1 MKKII
6 FIICFLFSISIQAD
20 DSLFI
25 NANKDYA
32 NENYSKAIE
41 KYESIINSNLESA
54 ELYYNLGNCYYKTE
68 QIHKAIYFYEKTLKY
83 NSDFNDATE
92 NILLCQSKLI
102 DKIDIMP
109 ELFYKTI
116 FKKIKKSLSFKKW
129 FYLTI
134 ICIWLVFLISIF
146 RVFASKNNFVLTNLF
161 IVALMLFFI
170 TSSVNKDYTNN
181 RSAIIYAAS
190 TNIMSA
196 PSDKS
201 TNLFTLHIGTK
212 INIKDQIGD
221 WLNINISN
229 GKKGWI
235 RLSDIK
241 EI

>member
-6 FIICFLFSISIQAD
+6 FIICILCSISIQAD

-25 NANKDYA
+25 NANKDYS
-32 NENYSKAIE
+32 NESYSEAIK
-41 KYESIINSNLESA
+41 KYESIINNNLESA

-68 QIHKAIYFYEKTLKY
+68 QIHKAIYYYEKTLKY
-83 NSDFNDATE
+83 NSDFNDASE
-92 NILLCQSKLI
+92 NILLCQLKLI
-102 DKIDIMP
+102 DKIDTMP

-116 FKKIKKSLSFKKW
+116 FKKIKKSLSFNNW

-134 ICIWLVFLISIF
+134 IFIWLVFLLSIF
-146 RVFASKNNFVLTNLF
+146 RIFKSRNTFFLTNLF
-161 IVALMLFFI
+161 IVSLILFFI
-170 TSSVNKDYTNN
+170 TYSVNTDYTNT
-181 RSAIIYAAS
+181 RSAIIYASS

-229 GKKGWI
+229 GEKGWI

>member
-6 FIICFLFSISIQAD
+6 FIICILCSINIKAD

-32 NENYSKAIE
+32 NESYSEAIK

-68 QIHKAIYFYEKTLKY
+68 QIHKAIYYYEKTLKY
-83 NSDFNDATE
+83 NSDFNDASE
-92 NILLCQSKLI
+92 NILLCQLKLI
-102 DKIDIMP
+102 DKIDSMP

-116 FKKIKKSLSFKKW
+116 FKKIKKSLSFNNW

-134 ICIWLVFLISIF
+134 IFIWIVFLLSIF
-146 RVFASKNNFVLTNLF
+146 RVFKRRNTFVLTNLF
-161 IVALMLFFI
+161 IVALILFFI
-170 TSSVNKDYTNN
+170 TYSVNTDYTNT
-181 RSAIIYAAS
+181 RSAIIYASS

>member
-6 FIICFLFSISIQAD
+6 FIICILCSISIQAD

-25 NANKDYA
+25 NANKDYS
-32 NENYSKAIE
+32 NESYSEAIK
-41 KYESIINSNLESA
+41 KYESIINNNLESA

-68 QIHKAIYFYEKTLKY
+68 QIHKAIYYYEKTLKY
-83 NSDFNDATE
+83 NSDFNDASE
-92 NILLCQSKLI
+92 NILLCQLKLI
-102 DKIDIMP
+102 DKIDSMP

-116 FKKIKKSLSFKKW
+116 FKKIKKSLSFNNW

-134 ICIWLVFLISIF
+134 IFIWLVFLLSIF
-146 RVFASKNNFVLTNLF
+146 RIFKSRNTFVLTNLF
-161 IVALMLFFI
+161 IVALILFFI
-170 TSSVNKDYTNN
+170 TYSVNTDYTNT
-181 RSAIIYAAS
+181 RSAIIYASS

>member
-6 FIICFLFSISIQAD
+6 VIICILFSVNIKAD

-25 NANKDYA
+25 NANEYYA
-32 NENYSKAIE
+32 NEKYSEAIE
-41 KYESIINSNLESA
+41 EYESIINNNLESA

-68 QIHKAIYFYEKTLKY
+68 QIHKAIYYYEKALKY

-102 DKIDIMP
+102 DKIDTMP

-116 FKKIKKSLSFKKW
+116 FKKIKKSLSFNNW
-129 FYLTI
+129 FYLTLI
-134 ICIWLVFLISIF
+134 FIWLVFLLSIL
-146 RVFASKNNFVLTNLF
+146 RVFKSKNFFVLTNLC
-161 IVALMLFFI
+161 IVSIILFFI
-170 TSSVNKDYTNN
+170 TYSVNIDYKNT
-181 RSAIIYAAS
+181 RTAIIFASS

-196 PSDKS
+196 PTDKS

-235 RLSDIK
+235 RLSDVK

>member
-6 FIICFLFSISIQAD
+6 FIICILCSISIQAD

-25 NANKDYA
+25 NANKDYS
-32 NENYSKAIE
+32 NESYSEAIK
-41 KYESIINSNLESA
+41 KYESIINNNLESA

-68 QIHKAIYFYEKTLKY
+68 QIHKAIYYYEKTLKY
-83 NSDFNDATE
+83 NSDFNDASE
-92 NILLCQSKLI
+92 NILLCQLKLI
-102 DKIDIMP
+102 DKIDSMP

-116 FKKIKKSLSFKKW
+116 FKKIKKSLSFNNW

-134 ICIWLVFLISIF
+134 IFIWLVFLLSIF
-146 RVFASKNNFVLTNLF
+146 RVFKRRNTFVLTNLF
-161 IVALMLFFI
+161 IVALILFFI
-170 TSSVNKDYTNN
+170 TYNVSSDYTNT
-181 RSAIIYAAS
+181 RSAIIYASS

>member
-1 MKKII
+1 
-6 FIICFLFSISIQAD
+6 
-20 DSLFI
+20 
-25 NANKDYA
+25 
-32 NENYSKAIE
+32 
-41 KYESIINSNLESA
+41 
-54 ELYYNLGNCYYKTE
+54 
-68 QIHKAIYFYEKTLKY
+68 
-83 NSDFNDATE
+83 
-92 NILLCQSKLI
+92 
-102 DKIDIMP
+102 MP

-116 FKKIKKSLSFKKW
+116 FKKIKKSLSFNNW

-134 ICIWLVFLISIF
+134 IFIWIVFLLSIF
-146 RVFASKNNFVLTNLF
+146 RVFKRRNTFVLTNLF
-161 IVALMLFFI
+161 IVALILFFI
-170 TSSVNKDYTNN
+170 TYNVSSDYTNT
-181 RSAIIYAAS
+181 RSAIIYASS

-229 GKKGWI
+229 GEKGWI

>member
-6 FIICFLFSISIQAD
+6 FIICILCSINIKAD

-32 NENYSKAIE
+32 NESYSEAIK

-68 QIHKAIYFYEKTLKY
+68 QIHKAIYYYEKTLKY
-83 NSDFNDATE
+83 NSDFNDASE
-92 NILLCQSKLI
+92 NILLCQLKLI
-102 DKIDIMP
+102 DKIDSMP

-116 FKKIKKSLSFKKW
+116 FKKIKKSLSFNNW

-134 ICIWLVFLISIF
+134 IFIWIVFLLSIF
-146 RVFASKNNFVLTNLF
+146 RVFKRRNTFVLTNLF
-161 IVALMLFFI
+161 IVALILFFI
-170 TSSVNKDYTNN
+170 TYNVSSDYTNT
-181 RSAIIYAAS
+181 RSAIIYASS

>member
-6 FIICFLFSISIQAD
+6 FIICILCSINIKAD

-32 NENYSKAIE
+32 NESYSEAIK

-68 QIHKAIYFYEKTLKY
+68 QIHKAIYYYEKTLKY
-83 NSDFNDATE
+83 NSDFNDASE
-92 NILLCQSKLI
+92 NILLCQLKLI
-102 DKIDIMP
+102 DKIDTMP

-116 FKKIKKSLSFKKW
+116 FKKIKKSLSFNNW

-134 ICIWLVFLISIF
+134 IFIWIVFLLSIF
-146 RVFASKNNFVLTNLF
+146 RVFKRRNTFVLTNLF
-161 IVALMLFFI
+161 IVALILFFI
-170 TSSVNKDYTNN
+170 TYNVSSDYTNT
-181 RSAIIYAAS
+181 RSAIIYASS

>member
-6 FIICFLFSISIQAD
+6 FIICILCSISIQAD

-25 NANKDYA
+25 NANKDYS
-32 NENYSKAIE
+32 NESYSEAIK
-41 KYESIINSNLESA
+41 KYESIINNNLESA

-68 QIHKAIYFYEKTLKY
+68 QIHKAIYYYEKTLKY
-83 NSDFNDATE
+83 NSDFNDASE
-92 NILLCQSKLI
+92 NILLCRLKLI
-102 DKIDIMP
+102 DKIDTMP

-116 FKKIKKSLSFKKW
+116 FKKIKKSLSFNNW

-134 ICIWLVFLISIF
+134 IFIWLVFLLSIF
-146 RVFASKNNFVLTNLF
+146 RIFKSRNTFVLTNLF
-161 IVALMLFFI
+161 IVALILFFI
-170 TSSVNKDYTNN
+170 TYSVNTDYTNT
-181 RSAIIYAAS
+181 RSAIIYASS

>member
-6 FIICFLFSISIQAD
+6 FIICILCSINIKAD

-32 NENYSKAIE
+32 NESYSEAIK

-68 QIHKAIYFYEKTLKY
+68 QIHKAIYYYEKTLKY
-83 NSDFNDATE
+83 NSDFNDASE
-92 NILLCQSKLI
+92 NILLCQLKLI
-102 DKIDIMP
+102 DKIDSMP

-116 FKKIKKSLSFKKW
+116 FKKIKKSLSFNNW

-134 ICIWLVFLISIF
+134 IFIWIVFLLSIF
-146 RVFASKNNFVLTNLF
+146 RVFKRRNTFVLTNLF
-161 IVALMLFFI
+161 IVALILFFI
-170 TSSVNKDYTNN
+170 TYNVSSDYTNT
-181 RSAIIYAAS
+181 RSAIIYASS

-229 GKKGWI
+229 GEKGWI

>member
-6 FIICFLFSISIQAD
+6 FIICILCSISIQAD

-25 NANKDYA
+25 NANKDYS
-32 NENYSKAIE
+32 NERYSEAIK
-41 KYESIINSNLESA
+41 KYESIINNNLESA

-68 QIHKAIYFYEKTLKY
+68 QIHKAIYYYEKTLKY
-83 NSDFNDATE
+83 NSDFNDASE
-92 NILLCQSKLI
+92 NILLCQLKLI
-102 DKIDIMP
+102 DKIDTMP

-116 FKKIKKSLSFKKW
+116 FKKIKKSLSFNNW

-134 ICIWLVFLISIF
+134 IFIWLVFLLSIF
-146 RVFASKNNFVLTNLF
+146 RIFKSRNTFVLTNLF
-161 IVALMLFFI
+161 IVALILFFI
-170 TSSVNKDYTNN
+170 TYNVSSDYTNT
-181 RSAIIYAAS
+181 RSAIIYASS

>member
-6 FIICFLFSISIQAD
+6 FIICILCSINIKAD

-32 NENYSKAIE
+32 NESYSEAIK

-68 QIHKAIYFYEKTLKY
+68 QIHKAIYYYEKTLKY
-83 NSDFNDATE
+83 NSDFNDASE
-92 NILLCQSKLI
+92 NILLCQLKLI
-102 DKIDIMP
+102 DKIDSMP

-116 FKKIKKSLSFKKW
+116 FKKIKKSLSFNNW

-134 ICIWLVFLISIF
+134 IFIWIVFLLSIF
-146 RVFASKNNFVLTNLF
+146 RVFKRRNTFVLTNLF
-161 IVALMLFFI
+161 IVALILFFI
-170 TSSVNKDYTNN
+170 TYSVNTDYTNT
-181 RSAIIYAAS
+181 RSAIIYASS

-229 GKKGWI
+229 GEKGWI

>member
-6 FIICFLFSISIQAD
+6 FIICILCSISIQAD

-25 NANKDYA
+25 NANKDYS
-32 NENYSKAIE
+32 NESYSEAIK
-41 KYESIINSNLESA
+41 KYESIINNNLESA

-68 QIHKAIYFYEKTLKY
+68 QIHKAIYYYEKTLKY
-83 NSDFNDATE
+83 NSDFNDASE
-92 NILLCQSKLI
+92 NILLCQLKLI
-102 DKIDIMP
+102 DKIDSMP

-116 FKKIKKSLSFKKW
+116 FKKIKKSLSFNNW

-134 ICIWLVFLISIF
+134 IFIWIVFLLSIF
-146 RVFASKNNFVLTNLF
+146 RVFKRRNTFVLTNLF
-161 IVALMLFFI
+161 IVALILFFI
-170 TSSVNKDYTNN
+170 TYNVSSDYTNT
-181 RSAIIYAAS
+181 RSAIIYASS